1 MIPEAV
7 ASWRRRNTSF
17 DDGAKPC
24 AITSWSLTRS
34 APIVQ
39 PVGRFLETAPCG
51 RGRCATLLPMHIPRA
66 AFGPER
72 RTLCERKQSV
82 SQACDILDINLADEG
97 QKRILWADRD
107 MPVLARIRERFA
119 EERPLEGVRI
129 GACMHV
135 TTETANLM
143 RALAA
148 SGAEVALCASNP
160 LSTQDDTAASLVRD
174 FGIKVFAVT
183 GEDMDTYR
191 RHIDAVIATNPQ
203 IIMDDGADLDTA
215 LHTTHIDKLEGVI
228 GGTEETTTGVV
239 RLASMAKEGTLGYP
253 VFNVNDANTKH
264 CFDNHYG
271 TGQSTLDG
279 IVRATNRLLCGRT
292 IVISG
297 YGYCGSGLAL
307 RAKGMGMRVIVCEV
321 DPLKALEA
329 HMEGYEVMPAA
340 EAARFADV
348 WVTVTGNCKVV
359 DAPAFENMKDG
370 AIVCNSG
377 HFDSEINLEWL
388 REHAVKVEEI
398 KPLVE
403 EYTLADG
410 RTVIVLAQGRL
421 VNLSCAEGHPASVMD
436 MSFANQA
443 LAAEYLFQHAGE
455 LENKVYDVPAAIDD
469 GVARVKLETLGVK
482 IDTLTE
488 EQIAYMNSW
497 NF

>member
-1 MIPEAV
+1 MRWPSRRFGRSKGA
-7 ASWRRRNTSF
+7 WRACSGTPGTRTRPKARPTS
-17 DDGAKPC
+17 G
-24 AITSWSLTRS
+24 SS
-34 APIVQ
+34 
-39 PVGRFLETAPCG
+39 
-51 RGRCATLLPMHIPRA
+51 RA
-66 AFGPER
+66 
-72 RTLCERKQSV
+72 
-82 SQACDILDINLADEG
+82 
-97 QKRILWADRD
+97 WAARD
-107 MPVLARIRERFA
+107 TPVLASIRERFA
-119 EERPLEGVRI
+119 KERPLEGVRI

>member
-1 MIPEAV
+1 VISDRGSDSAMVDNTLEFMYMSGMDLPLALMVMIPEPWKNNDAMKQEKKDFYHYY
-7 ASWRRRNTSF
+7 ATMMEPW
-17 DDGAKPC
+17 DGPA
-24 AITSWSLTRS
+24 AI
-34 APIVQ
+34 
-39 PVGRFLETAPCG
+39 
-51 RGRCATLLPMHIPRA
+51 
-66 AFGPER
+66 AF
-72 RTLCERKQSV
+72 S
-82 SQACDILDINLADEG
+82 D
-97 QKRILWADRD
+97 
-107 MPVLARIRERFA
+107 
-119 EERPLEGVRI
+119 GVRI

-143 RALAA
+143 RALVA
-148 SGAEVALCASNP
+148 SGAQVALCASNP

-174 FGIKVFAVT
+174 FGIDVHAIA
-183 GEDMDTYR
+183 GEDAETYNK
-191 RHIDAVIATNPQ
+191 HIDAVVATDPQ

-215 LHTTHIDKLEGVI
+215 LHTRFTEKLAGVI

-239 RLASMAKEGTLGYP
+239 RLAAMAAEGTLGYP
-253 VFNVNDANTKH
+253 VFNINDANTKH

-297 YGYCGSGLAL
+297 YGHCGSGLAL
-307 RAKGMGMRVIVCEV
+307 RAKGMGMDVIICEV

-329 HMEGYEVMPAA
+329 HMEGYRVMPAA

-359 DAPAFENMKDG
+359 DEPAFKNMKDG
-370 AIVCNSG
+370 AIICNSG
-377 HFDSEINLEWL
+377 HFDSEINLVWL
-388 REHAVKVEEI
+388 EEHAVSKVEL

-403 EYTLADG
+403 EYTLPDG
-410 RTVIVLAQGRL
+410 RTVVVLAQGRL

-443 LAAEYLFQHAGE
+443 LAAEYLYQHADE
-455 LENKVYDVPAAIDD
+455 LEKRVYDVPAEIDD
-469 GVARVKLETLGVK
+469 GVARVKLQTLGVD
-482 IDTLTE
+482 IDTLTD

>member
-1 MIPEAV
+1 MAYEI
-7 ASWRRRNTSF
+7 
-17 DDGAKPC
+17 K
-24 AITSWSLTRS
+24 
-34 APIVQ
+34 
-39 PVGRFLETAPCG
+39 
-51 RGRCATLLPMHIPRA
+51 
-66 AFGPER
+66 
-72 RTLCERKQSV
+72 
-82 SQACDILDINLADEG
+82 DINLADQG
-97 QKRILWADRD
+97 LARIMWADRD
-107 MPVLARIRERFA
+107 MPVLASIRERF
-119 EERPLEGVRI
+119 ERERPLEGVRI

-143 RALAA
+143 RALVA
-148 SGAEVALCASNP
+148 SGAKVTLCASNP

-174 FGIKVFAVT
+174 FGIDVHAIA
-183 GEDMDTYR
+183 GEDADTYNK
-191 RHIDAVIATNPQ
+191 HIEAVVATDPQ

-215 LHTTHIDKLEGVI
+215 LHTRFTDKLAGVI

-239 RLASMAKEGTLGYP
+239 RLAAMAAEGTLGYP
-253 VFNVNDANTKH
+253 VFNINDANTKH

-307 RAKGMGMRVIVCEV
+307 RAKGMGMDVIICEV
-321 DPLKALEA
+321 DPLRALEA
-329 HMEGYEVMPAA
+329 HMEGYRVMPAA
-340 EAARFADV
+340 EAAKYADV
-348 WVTVTGNCKVV
+348 WVTVTGDCKVV

-370 AIVCNSG
+370 AILCNSG
-377 HFDSEINLEWL
+377 HFDSEINIGWLE
-388 REHAVKVEEI
+388 ENAASKVEL

-410 RTVIVLAQGRL
+410 RKIVLLAQGRL
-421 VNLSCAEGHPASVMD
+421 VNLACAEGHPASVMD

-443 LAAEYLFQHAGE
+443 LAAEYLYQHASE
-455 LENKVYDVPAAIDD
+455 LENKVYDVPAEIDD
-469 GVARVKLETLGVK
+469 GVARVKLETLGVQ

-497 NF
+497 KF

>member
-1 MIPEAV
+1 M
-7 ASWRRRNTSF
+7 N
-17 DDGAKPC
+17 
-24 AITSWSLTRS
+24 
-34 APIVQ
+34 
-39 PVGRFLETAPCG
+39 
-51 RGRCATLLPMHIPRA
+51 H
-66 AFGPER
+66 
-72 RTLCERKQSV
+72 
-82 SQACDILDINLADEG
+82 DIKDIALADEG
-97 QKRILWADRD
+97 LARILWADRD
-107 MPVLARIRERFA
+107 MPVLASIRERF
-119 EERPLEGVRI
+119 EREKPLDGVRI

-143 RALAA
+143 RTLVA
-148 SGAEVALCASNP
+148 SGAEVTLCASNP

-174 FGIKVFAVT
+174 YGVRVYAIA
-183 GEDMDTYR
+183 GEDAETYE
-191 RHIDAVIATNPQ
+191 RHIAEVVATNPQ

-215 LHTTHIDKLEGVI
+215 LHTKFPEKLEGVI

-239 RLASMAKEGTLGYP
+239 RLMAMAKDGALRYP
-253 VFNVNDANTKH
+253 VFNINDANTKH

-359 DAPAFENMKDG
+359 DGPAFENMKDG

-388 REHAVKVEEI
+388 EDHATKKEEI

-403 EYTLADG
+403 EYTLPDG

-443 LAAEYLFQHAGE
+443 LAAEYLYLHAGE

-469 GVARVKLETLGVK
+469 GVARVKLETLGIE

-488 EQIAYMNSW
+488 EQIKYMSSW
-497 NF
+497 NFETL

>member
-1 MIPEAV
+1 MAYEI
-7 ASWRRRNTSF
+7 
-17 DDGAKPC
+17 K
-24 AITSWSLTRS
+24 
-34 APIVQ
+34 
-39 PVGRFLETAPCG
+39 
-51 RGRCATLLPMHIPRA
+51 
-66 AFGPER
+66 
-72 RTLCERKQSV
+72 
-82 SQACDILDINLADEG
+82 DINLADQG
-97 QKRILWADRD
+97 LARIMWADRD
-107 MPVLARIRERFA
+107 MPVLASIRERF
-119 EERPLEGVRI
+119 ERERPLEGVRI

-143 RALAA
+143 RALVA
-148 SGAEVALCASNP
+148 SGAKVTLCASNP

-174 FGIKVFAVT
+174 FGIDVHAIA
-183 GEDMDTYR
+183 GEDADTYNK
-191 RHIDAVIATNPQ
+191 HIEAVVATDPQ

-215 LHTTHIDKLEGVI
+215 LHTRFTDKLAGVI

-239 RLASMAKEGTLGYP
+239 RLAAMAAEGTLGYP
-253 VFNVNDANTKH
+253 VFNINDANTKH

-340 EAARFADV
+340 EAAKLCDV
-348 WVTVTGNCKVV
+348 WVTVTGDCKVV

-370 AIVCNSG
+370 AILCNSG
-377 HFDSEINLEWL
+377 HFDSEINIDWLE
-388 REHAVKVEEI
+388 EHSTSKVEL
-398 KPLVE
+398 KPLGE
-403 EYTLADG
+403 EYTLEDG
-410 RTVIVLAQGRL
+410 RKIVLLAQGRL
-421 VNLSCAEGHPASVMD
+421 VNLACAEGHPASVMD

-443 LAAEYLFQHAGE
+443 LAAEYLYKHASE
-455 LENKVYDVPAAIDD
+455 LENKVYDVPAEIDD
-469 GVARVKLETLGVK
+469 GVARVKLETLGVE

-497 NF
+497 KF

>member
-1 MIPEAV
+1 
-7 ASWRRRNTSF
+7 
-17 DDGAKPC
+17 
-24 AITSWSLTRS
+24 
-34 APIVQ
+34 
-39 PVGRFLETAPCG
+39 
-51 RGRCATLLPMHIPRA
+51 
-66 AFGPER
+66 
-72 RTLCERKQSV
+72 
-82 SQACDILDINLADEG
+82 
-97 QKRILWADRD
+97 
-107 MPVLARIRERFA
+107 MPVLASIRERFA
-119 EERPLEGVRI
+119 KERPLEGVRI

-239 RLASMAKEGTLGYP
+239 RLVSMAKEGTLGYP

-307 RAKGMGMRVIVCEV
+307 RAKGMGMRVNVCEV

>member
-1 MIPEAV
+1 MNHDIKDIAL
-7 ASWRRRNTSF
+7 A
-17 DDGAKPC
+17 DDG
-24 AITSWSLTRS
+24 
-34 APIVQ
+34 
-39 PVGRFLETAPCG
+39 
-51 RGRCATLLPMHIPRA
+51 
-66 AFGPER
+66 
-72 RTLCERKQSV
+72 
-82 SQACDILDINLADEG
+82 LA
-97 QKRILWADRD
+97 RIEWADRD
-107 MPVLARIRERFA
+107 MPVLASIRERF
-119 EERPLEGVRI
+119 EREKPLEGVRI

-143 RALAA
+143 RALVA
-148 SGAEVALCASNP
+148 SGAQVTLCASNP

-174 FGIKVFAVT
+174 FGVSVHAVA
-183 GEDMDTYR
+183 GEDMETYEK
-191 RHIDAVIATNPQ
+191 HLEAVIAINPQ

-215 LHTTHIDKLEGVI
+215 LHTTFTDKLQHVI

-239 RLASMAKEGTLGYP
+239 RLMSMAAEGTLAYP
-253 VFNVNDANTKH
+253 VFNINDANTKH

-307 RAKGMGMRVIVCEV
+307 RARGMGMNVIVCEI

-329 HMEGYEVMPAA
+329 HMEGYQVMKA
-340 EAARFADV
+340 EDAARFADV

-359 DAPAFENMKDG
+359 DGPAFENMKDG

-388 REHAVKVEEI
+388 EQHAVKKEEI

-421 VNLSCAEGHPASVMD
+421 VNLACAEGHPASVMD

-443 LAAEYLFQHAGE
+443 LAAEYLYLHAGE
-455 LENKVYDVPAAIDD
+455 LESKVYDVPASIDD
-469 GVARVKLETLGVK
+469 GVARVKLETLGIE

-488 EQIAYMNSW
+488 EQIKYMSSW
-497 NF
+497 NFATL